1 MLMLQDNDLHEVILK
16 GWCVKGKYWDRLYA
30 WVSRLLGKD
39 MKITVHYKSGIS
51 QVFIVPAEIQVTEFR
66 KMAEEAGGDVL
77 KVEFSS
83 FNSKS
88 WQCCVGEGKS

>member
-1 MLMLQDNDLHEVILK
+1 
-16 GWCVKGKYWDRLYA
+16 
-30 WVSRLLGKD
+30 
-39 MKITVHYKSGIS
+39 MKITVHYKSGVS

-83 FNSKS
+83 FNPKS
-88 WQCCVGEGKS
+88 YQYYAGEGKF